1 MQARQGA
8 AINKMNCPVC
18 LNSATVPALSGTDLL
33 FETTS
38 KTFTLDS
45 CSACRCLFLNPMPR
59 KEEIAGFYPN
69 QYWWS
74 AGKPGLLKKFEAI
87 YRRMALRGHISFISK
102 AAGSRAGLALLDVG
116 CGSASL
122 LDLMKQRGF
131 RVMGVD
137 FSSEAAAVAKEEN
150 GVQVVVGSLEDA
162 AFPDA
167 SFDIVTLFHVM
178 EHVTNPREVLKEVGR
193 ILRPGGSVVL
203 QVPNIDS
210 WQFGIFGAKWYGLDI
225 PRHVI
230 DYSSGAILRLLAET
244 GFEVNRVRHFNVRD
258 NAPAFVSSLFPSLD
272 PVSRAVRHRRRN
284 IHESPISAWTRHLL
298 YLMLVI
304 CTYPLAILESASGH
318 GATIMIEARW
328 K

>member
-1 MQARQGA
+1 
-8 AINKMNCPVC
+8 MNCPVC
-18 LNSATVPALSGTDLL
+18 LNSATAPALSGTDLL

-38 KTFTLDS
+38 RTFTLDS
-45 CSACRCLFLNPMPR
+45 CSICRCLFLNPMPGT
-59 KEEIAGFYPN
+59 EEIAGFYPK

-74 AGKPGLLKKFEAI
+74 AAKPGLLKKFEAI
-87 YRRMALRGHISFISK
+87 YRRMALRGHVAFISR
-102 AAGSRAGLALLDVG
+102 AADNRSGLDLLDVG

-122 LDLMKQRGF
+122 LGLMKERGF

-137 FSSEAAAVAKEEN
+137 FSPEAATVGKDEN
-150 GVQVVVGSLEDA
+150 GVTVVVGSLEDA

-178 EHVTNPREVLKEVGR
+178 EHVTNPRDVLKEVGR

-210 WQFGIFGAKWYGLDI
+210 WQFRIFGAKWYGLDI

-230 DYSSGAILRLLAET
+230 DYSSDAILGLSVEA
-244 GFEVNRVRHFNVRD
+244 GFQVTRVRHFNLRD

-284 IHESPISAWTRHLL
+284 IHEPLILAWTRHLL
-298 YLMLVI
+298 YLLLVV
-304 CTYPLAILESASGH
+304 CTYPLAIFESACGH
-318 GATIMIEARW
+318 GATVMIEARW
-328 K
+328 HAGSREFS